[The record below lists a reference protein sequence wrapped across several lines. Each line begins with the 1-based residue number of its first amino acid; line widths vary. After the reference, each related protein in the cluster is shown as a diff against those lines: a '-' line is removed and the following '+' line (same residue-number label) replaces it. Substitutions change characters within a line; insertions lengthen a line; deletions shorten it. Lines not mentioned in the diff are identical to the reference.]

1 MAIMQ
6 FSFKGRGNDNRRI
19 WGRGKNLCPL
29 PPPVKMSE
37 GPLTRSNCKT
47 NRAQSSNK
55 AGASLEKGQG
65 QPRGAGSLAYILFLK
80 VKKKKNGKINPQ
92 QAEYITCNYQRL
104 EERRLKTGDS

>member
-80 VKKKKNGKINPQ
+80 VKKKKKMEKSIPNKLNTLPV
-92 QAEYITCNYQRL
+92 TTRD
-104 EERRLKTGDS
+104 LKKGG